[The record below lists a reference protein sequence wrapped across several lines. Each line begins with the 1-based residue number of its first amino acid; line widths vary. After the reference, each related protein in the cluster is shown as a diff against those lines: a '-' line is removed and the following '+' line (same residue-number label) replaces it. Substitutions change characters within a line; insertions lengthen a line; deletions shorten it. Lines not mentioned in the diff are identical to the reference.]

1 MLETGLILRAL
12 ARNKIGAMLI
22 ALQIALTMAIMV
34 NAIFMIQD
42 RQQQMQRASGL
53 DEANTFYL
61 TNTIFGQNYNII
73 SHLQTDLNM
82 IRNTPG
88 VIDAIQINAVPLSGS
103 GWSMALQHQP
113 GEDQDAVGSAIYM
126 VDEHAINS
134 LGLELIAGTNFSQA
148 DVEIRQDGQSTWPAK
163 TIITK
168 AFAEN
173 LYPDDWQ
180 SAIGKTVYISQNQ
193 PLQIIGVVKA
203 MQAPWNGWNGVE
215 RSMLVPFHREAKG
228 GYYFIRT
235 EPGQRDALMPI
246 IEKALAES
254 DKERIIRRVT
264 TVEETRKRSYQQQN
278 ATNKILM
285 TVVITLTLIT
295 GFGIVGL
302 AIFSINRR
310 TKQIGTRRALGA
322 TKGQIMRYFMME
334 NFLISSFG
342 ILIGSVGAV
351 ALNMWLVNRFNLSPI
366 SFELIA
372 FGVLALF
379 IVGQLAVLYPARKAA
394 MIPPAT
400 ATRTI

>member
-12 ARNKIGAMLI
+12 ARNKVGALLI
-22 ALQIALTMAIMV
+22 ALQIALTMTIMV

-42 RQQQMQRASGL
+42 RQQQMQRDSGL

-61 TNTIFGQNYNII
+61 TNTVFAQDYNIQA
-73 SHLQTDLNM
+73 HLQTDLHT

-88 VIDAIQINAVPLSGS
+88 VIDAVQINAIPLSSS
-103 GWSMALQHQP
+103 GWSMALQHES
-113 GEDQDAVGSAIYM
+113 GEDKDAIGSAIYM

-134 LGLELIAGTNFSQA
+134 MGLELIAGSNFSQA
-148 DVEIRQDGQSTWPAK
+148 DIELRKDGQSTWPAK

-173 LYPDDWQ
+173 LYPDGWQ
-180 SAIGKTVYISQNQ
+180 SAIGKTVYISQTQ
-193 PLQIIGVVKA
+193 PMQIIGVIKA
-203 MQAPWNGWNGVE
+203 LQAPWNGWDGVE
-215 RSMLVPFHREAKG
+215 RSILVPFQRESKG
-228 GYYFIRT
+228 SYYFIRT
-235 EPGQRDALMPI
+235 EAGRRDELMPI
-246 IEKALAES
+246 IEKVLAES
-254 DKERIIRRVT
+254 DKQRIIRRVT
-264 TVEETRKRSYQQQN
+264 TVEDTRLRSYRQHN
-278 ATNKILM
+278 ATNKILS
-285 TVVITLTLIT
+285 TVIITLTLIT

-334 NFLISSFG
+334 NFIISAFG
-342 ILIGSVGAV
+342 NMIGCLGAV
-351 ALNMWLVNRFNLSPI
+351 ALNMWLVHTFSLSPI

-372 FGVLALF
+372 FGVVTLF

-394 MIPPAT
+394 MIAPAT
-400 ATRTI
+400 ATRTM

>member
-12 ARNKIGAMLI
+12 ARNKVGALLI
-22 ALQIALTMAIMV
+22 ALQIALTMTIMV

-42 RQQQMQRASGL
+42 RQQQMQRDSGL

-61 TNTIFGQNYNII
+61 TNTVFAQDYNIQA
-73 SHLQTDLNM
+73 HLQTDLHT

-88 VIDAIQINAVPLSGS
+88 VIDAVQINAIPLSSS
-103 GWSMALQHQP
+103 GWSMALQHES
-113 GEDQDAVGSAIYM
+113 GEDKDAIGSAIYM

-134 LGLELIAGTNFSQA
+134 MGLELIAGSNFSQA
-148 DVEIRQDGQSTWPAK
+148 DIELRKDGQSTWPAK

-180 SAIGKTVYISQNQ
+180 SAIGKTVYISQTQ
-193 PLQIIGVVKA
+193 PMQIIGVIKA
-203 MQAPWNGWNGVE
+203 LQAPWNGWDGVE
-215 RSMLVPFHREAKG
+215 RSILVPFQRESKG
-228 GYYFIRT
+228 SYYFIRT
-235 EPGQRDALMPI
+235 EAGRRDELMPI
-246 IEKALAES
+246 IEKVLAES
-254 DKERIIRRVT
+254 DKQRIIRRVT
-264 TVEETRKRSYQQQN
+264 TVEDTRLRSYRQHN
-278 ATNKILM
+278 ATNKILS
-285 TVVITLTLIT
+285 TVIITLTLIT

-334 NFLISSFG
+334 NFIISAFG
-342 ILIGSVGAV
+342 NMIGCLGAV
-351 ALNMWLVNRFNLSPI
+351 ALNMWLVHTFSLSPI

-372 FGVLALF
+372 FGVVTLF

-394 MIPPAT
+394 MIAPAT
-400 ATRTI
+400 ATRTM

>member
-61 TNTIFGQNYNII
+61 TNTIFGQDYNII

-88 VIDAIQINAVPLSGS
+88 VVDAIQINAVPLSGS
-103 GWSMALQHQP
+103 GWSMALQHKP

-126 VDEHAINS
+126 VDEHALSS

-148 DVEIRQDGQSTWPAK
+148 DVEIRKDGQSTWPAK

-193 PLQIIGVVKA
+193 PLQIIGVIKA

-235 EPGQRDALMPI
+235 EHGQRDALMPI

-334 NFLISSFG
+334 NFLISCVG

-351 ALNMWLVNRFNLSPI
+351 ALNMWLVNTFNLSPI
-366 SFELIA
+366 SFELVA
-372 FGVLALF
+372 FGVVALF

-394 MIPPAT
+394 LIPPAT